1 MVDGR
6 DFKLQIRE
14 GNATVTKS
22 LHFLTDQVFGNFSDV
37 PSMTLSGFEFNP
49 QLWSEEAYK
58 VGIEIYKVAA
68 SIEHEP

>member
-37 PSMTLSGFEFNP
+37 PNLPFVCAV
-49 QLWSEEAYK
+49 EACD
-58 VGIEIYKVAA
+58 G
-68 SIEHEP
+68 